1 MSQINYF
8 YEDTDFII
16 NNQEAYTN
24 WIIKSVKSENH
35 TIQSINYIFCSDE
48 YLLQINREYLK
59 HDYYTDIITFN
70 NSKIN
75 EKIESDIF
83 ISIDRV
89 KENAYS
95 NDSSFE
101 KELSRVMIHGI
112 LHLVGYN
119 DKSKE
124 QQKKIRVKE
133 NAYISLFDF

>member
-75 EKIESDIF
+75 KKIESDIF